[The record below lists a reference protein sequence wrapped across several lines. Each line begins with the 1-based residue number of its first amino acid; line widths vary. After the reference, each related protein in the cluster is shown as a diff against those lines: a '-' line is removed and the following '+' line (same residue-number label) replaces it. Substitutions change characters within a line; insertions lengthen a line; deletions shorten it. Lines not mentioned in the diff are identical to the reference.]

1 MHWPCRLRRVY
12 APLFSPITFAHSMF
26 FFFSSN
32 IMLYLTNTN
41 KRQNK
46 ERTTHYF
53 GKSLG
58 LAHPLHQH
66 HHFLLLGWKGWKFLP
81 NQGFN
86 SLEKLHIIP
95 MVIWTPD
102 TCLLAAVTFL
112 SKPQYCAT
120 YSTIQKM
127 ISCQNGIQMAISG
140 NKTEM
145 LLYMEWLVTIKR
157 PFLLSDESDGFPGSS
172 CSGCSANSVNIVL

>member
-1 MHWPCRLRRVY
+1 MHRPGRLRRVY

-26 FFFSSN
+26 FLFFKFY
-32 IMLYLTNTN
+32 IETE
-41 KRQNK
+41 KRHNK
-46 ERTTHYF
+46 ERITHYF

-81 NQGFN
+81 NQAFN

-102 TCLLAAVTFL
+102 TFTCAVTFL
-112 SKPQYCAT
+112 SKPQYCTT

-127 ISCQNGIQMAISG
+127 ICQNGLKMAISG

-145 LLYMEWLVTIKR
+145 LLYME
-157 PFLLSDESDGFPGSS
+157 
-172 CSGCSANSVNIVL
+172 